1 MVQDTSKSGVPA
13 LLIGMGW
20 VESFF
25 GSLYFGSSWNTC
37 PGFGV
42 INAIGVMMIVL
53 GYKLHIRD
61 SFVAEEH

>member
-1 MVQDTSKSGVPA
+1 
-13 LLIGMGW
+13 MGW

-25 GSLYFGSSWNTC
+25 GSLYFGSSWNTG

-53 GYKLHIRD
+53 GYRLHQKELAFLPREK
-61 SFVAEEH
+61 EE